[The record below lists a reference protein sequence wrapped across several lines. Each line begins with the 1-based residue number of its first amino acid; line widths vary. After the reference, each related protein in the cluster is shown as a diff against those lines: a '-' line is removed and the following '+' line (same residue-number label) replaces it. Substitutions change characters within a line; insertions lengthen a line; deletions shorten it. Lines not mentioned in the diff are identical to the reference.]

1 MNSKKILIIG
11 TGAIG
16 SFYGALLAKA
26 GAQVSVVCRSDYTI
40 VKNQGIQIDSSTLGQ
55 WTFKPK
61 YVLAHPEDYPDTAD
75 TVILCTKVIPSIDR
89 VALLQPAICPQTHIV
104 FIQNG
109 VGIETELINAFP
121 NHDIISGLAFICCN
135 RVAPGHIKHLA
146 YGKLTLGSLN
156 HKTFGQTHAE
166 NLCQMIRQT
175 GIEAMTCEN
184 IITSR
189 WLKCLWNASFNPLS
203 VLSGGLP
210 TQTLLKHQ
218 EPLIRQIMHEVAQ
231 AAAASGH
238 PLPAD
243 SIDMNITHT
252 AQMPPYKTSMLLDF
266 ERHQPMEI
274 DAILGNTLQIAARLN
289 IETPILQT
297 LYALMQLQ
305 EISHPESVCNTPPA

>member
-1 MNSKKILIIG
+1 MNPKKILIIG
-11 TGAIG
+11 AGAIG

-26 GAQVSVVCRSDYTI
+26 GARVSVVCRSDYTI
-40 VKNQGIQIDSSTLGQ
+40 VKEQGIQIDSLNLGQ
-55 WTFKPK
+55 WTFRPEH
-61 YVLAHPEDYPDTAD
+61 VLAHSKDYPDTAD

-89 VALLQPAICPQTHIV
+89 IALLRPAVSPQTRIV

-109 VGIETELINAFP
+109 VGIESELTDAFP
-121 NHDIISGLAFICCN
+121 NHDVISGLAFICCN
-135 RVAPGHIKHLA
+135 RTAPGQIKHLA

-156 HKTFGQTHAE
+156 YARFGDSNTKE
-166 NLCQMIRQT
+166 LCQLINQA
-175 GIEAMTCEN
+175 GIEAITSSD

-218 EPLIRQIMHEVAQ
+218 EPLIRRIMNEVSQVAS
-231 AAAASGH
+231 ASGH
-238 PLPAD
+238 PLPPD

-274 DAILGNTLQIAARLN
+274 DAIIGNTLQIAAKLN
-289 IETPILQT
+289 IDTPILQT
-297 LYALMQLQ
+297 LYALMKLK
-305 EISHPESVCNTPPA
+305 EIPCSVKQ